1 MGIVN
6 KSENWWLRLS
16 LVLFALITL
25 ASASVI
31 NRTVTA
37 ERQILIDSVKYSN
50 QVIDS
55 LKQECEFKDDLVEI
69 LIDECVK
76 ILAGDLEDI
85 TANQIADA
93 LESALANVILKVDP
107 SYKR

>member
-1 MGIVN
+1 MGLLN

-37 ERQILIDSVKYSN
+37 ERQILTDSVKYSN

-55 LKQECEFKDDLVEI
+55 LKQECEFKDD
-69 LIDECVK
+69 
-76 ILAGDLEDI
+76 
-85 TANQIADA
+85 QIGKYEMAVY
-93 LESALANVILKVDP
+93 EMQQETPKVVNKVLKNTEGL
-107 SYKR
+107 SYEK

>member
-31 NRTVTA
+31 NRNVTS
-37 ERQILIDSVKYSN
+37 ERQILIDRVKYSN

-55 LKQECEFKDDLVEI
+55 LKQECEFKDNQIGLSDMIIEEAKMKNPKMINEI
-69 LIDECVK
+69 LKNTGGFAYEK
-76 ILAGDLEDI
+76 
-85 TANQIADA
+85 
-93 LESALANVILKVDP
+93 
-107 SYKR
+107 

>member
-1 MGIVN
+1 MGLLN

-55 LKQECEFKDDLVEI
+55 LKQECEFKDDQIGKYVMAVYEMQ
-69 LIDECVK
+69 
-76 ILAGDLEDI
+76 LE
-85 TANQIADA
+85 TPKVVNK
-93 LESALANVILKVDP
+93 VLKNTEGL
-107 SYKR
+107 SYEK

>member
-25 ASASVI
+25 SSASVI

-55 LKQECEFKDDLVEI
+55 LKEEIEFKD
-69 LIDECVK
+69 
-76 ILAGDLEDI
+76 
-85 TANQIADA
+85 NQIRLRD
-93 LESALANVILKVDP
+93 
-107 SYKR
+107 

>member
-1 MGIVN
+1 MGILN

-31 NRTVTA
+31 NRNVTS
-37 ERQILIDSVKYSN
+37 ERQTLTDSLNHKN

-55 LKQECEFKDDLVEI
+55 LKEEINFKDNQIGLSDMIIEEAKMKNPKMINEI
-69 LIDECVK
+69 LKNTGGFAYEK
-76 ILAGDLEDI
+76 
-85 TANQIADA
+85 
-93 LESALANVILKVDP
+93 
-107 SYKR
+107 